1 MKAWNRE
8 SRELKLRYDMKRADV
23 NLEYSTRQVQ
33 LSHSIDMARNRVHYL
48 AQTLRQPG
56 VDLDSVKAKLDGAI
70 ERLREMNLEKVKL
83 DYERKNA
90 LVALDRQRN
99 ADIDALEAKYGVNL
113 DEEGGLS

>member
-8 SRELKLRYDMKRADV
+8 SRELKLRYDEQRASI
-23 NLEYSTRQVQ
+23 NLEYNTRQVQ
-33 LSHSIDMARNRVHYL
+33 LTHDMDMARNSLHYANQALRSGEDVCANKRVL
-48 AQTLRQPG
+48 DDVVGKLR
-56 VDLDSVKAKLDGAI
+56 DLG
-70 ERLREMNLEKVKL
+70 LEKVKL